1 MKKRIFRRAVLC
13 AALACG
19 LLAGSAG
26 AYTMEPDGFTITP
39 NQETL
44 DFWTQYKYP
53 LNDQGIYEHSADNWN
68 FCPEFHDGLLLIQD
82 TVSPSEEYATW
93 DNYVD
98 KSGNLHDLNRG
109 RYYMAFSFSGGL
121 AAVKSEGEMHNS
133 GYNVGYIDTAGNEV
147 IPCTD
152 EWCTFQYSSIPFT
165 AGRFENGRAVVLR
178 SPELPDYGFYSGV
191 DYPYPTDTFYY
202 DTINPQRWYG
212 IEYAYIDTQGNY
224 LTDWVLTQDINT
236 VINLPLYDQDGI
248 RLSDRVYWGSGGG
261 SSTGQPQPPEEVP
274 YVPAYH
280 VPELPDYN
288 MDAPSLFASTA
299 KVTGCSVGM
308 ADLGGVTVTVT
319 NPGTVTDAGVV
330 ALVAMNQEGA
340 PGKAGVF
347 FIPYEVGP
355 GASKSYSVAMQGI
368 VHEMMFGGTWDAS
381 GYSDLLEQS
390 VDACIVTF
398 RDDDDL
404 FSFYDTIPY
413 EQYWFPQDIPSE
425 FQMVCDG
432 QPGTQWLSSVVGFYR
447 PVRDLSTITYYPD
460 GSNDSVLSA
469 DQVDHSICQA
479 APY

>member
-1 MKKRIFRRAVLC
+1 MKRTLGSTLAAIVLTITTLTIP
-13 AALACG
+13 AQ
-19 LLAGSAG
+19 
-26 AYTMEPDGFTITP
+26 AYTMESDGFTITP

-82 TVSPSEEYATW
+82 TVSPTEEYATW

-98 KSGNLHDLNRG
+98 KNGTLHDLNQG
-109 RYYMAFSFSGGL
+109 RYWIMSSFSGGL
-121 AAVKSEGEMHNS
+121 ASVGRDSEKSNS
-133 GYNVGYIDTAGNEV
+133 AFNVGYIDTKGNEV
-147 IPCTD
+147 IPCNED
-152 EWCTFQYSSIPFT
+152 WCRFQYGTLPFVT
-165 AGRFENGRAVVLR
+165 GRFENGKAVVLR
-178 SPELPDYGFYSGV
+178 SPELPDYGFYNGV
-191 DYPYPTDTFYY
+191 DYPYPTDTFNY

-224 LTDWVLTQDINT
+224 LTDWTLTDDINT

-248 RLSDRVYWGSGGG
+248 RLSDRVNWTSGGG
-261 SSTGQPQPPEEVP
+261 SSTGQPQQP
-274 YVPAYH
+274 YVPEYH

-299 KVTGCSVGM
+299 KITGCSVGM
-308 ADLGGVTVTVT
+308 ADLGGITVTVT

-340 PGKAGVF
+340 DGKAGVF

-355 GASKSYSVAMQGI
+355 GASKSYDVAMQGI
-368 VHEMMFGGTWDAS
+368 VHEMMFGGIWDAS

-398 RDDDDL
+398 RDDADL
-404 FSFYDTIPY
+404 HAFYNTIPY

-425 FQMVCDG
+425 FQMICDG
-432 QPGTQWLSSVVGFYR
+432 QPGTQWLSSVPGFSR

-460 GSNDSVLSA
+460 GSNDSVLYA

-479 APY
+479 GEY